1 MELLSSAVLFVEVT
15 KPDGSLDIGSAFHIG
30 NGYCVTARHVL
41 EGNTV
46 RTVGR
51 RDTSLKTHFTTT
63 GTTTTSL
70 GHSDFTHSVVDEIF
84 FHANDKVDAAIFRL
98 GGTIPTGLG
107 YSASRLQ
114 PAIPL
119 DRHTDQL
126 TEGEF
131 LLKEVVVLGYP
142 KIPWADVHLVV
153 FRGDVSAVIESHQ
166 DHQRHFVVS
175 GMARGGFSG
184 GPIIA
189 SETNTV
195 LGIVTDSLVHNDQV
209 TELGFLNAVSIQA
222 ARDII
227 TASNLSVKV

>member
-1 MELLSSAVLFVEVT
+1 MELLSSAVFFVEVT

-63 GTTTTSL
+63 GTTHTTT
-70 GHSDFTHSVVDEIF
+70 HCDFTHRAIEGV
-84 FHANDKVDAAIFRL
+84 FHHADDKVDVSIFRL
-98 GGTIPTGLG
+98 GGTIQIGLG
-107 YSASRLQ
+107 YSAARLQ

-119 DRHTDQL
+119 DRHADQL

-153 FRGDVSAVIESHQ
+153 FRGDVSAIIESHQ

>member
-15 KPDGSLDIGSAFHIG
+15 KPNESLDIGSAFHIG

-51 RDTSLKTHFTTT
+51 HDTSLKTHFTTT
-63 GTTTTSL
+63 GTTHTTT
-70 GHSDFTHSVVDEIF
+70 HCDFTHRTVEGIF
-84 FHANDKVDAAIFRL
+84 HHPDDKVDAAIFRL
-98 GGTIPTGLG
+98 GGKIRIGLG

-119 DRHTDQL
+119 DDRADQL
-126 TEGEF
+126 SEGEF
-131 LLKEVVVLGYP
+131 LLREVLVLGYP

-166 DHQRHFVVS
+166 DRQRHFIVS

-184 GPIIA
+184 GPVI
-189 SETNTV
+189 STETNTV
-195 LGIVTDSLVHNDQV
+195 LGIVTDSLIHNDQAP
-209 TELGFLNAVSIQA
+209 ELGFLNAVSIQA

-227 TASNLSVKV
+227 TAHSLNVKL